1 MPELLQ
7 ELLSRPIFAVTLSVG
22 FFLAS
27 NVFYQRSKHFPLLHP
42 LITAPP
48 IIAAI
53 LKYADIDYAT
63 YFAANDLLIFLL
75 GPITVAMAIPLYQQ
89 LNRIRSMVAI
99 SLWTIIIGASL
110 ATGLAYIAVISLGG
124 NQETMISL
132 LPKTVTTAIAYAL
145 SEEFG
150 GNTSITAG
158 ATMLAGLTGVVAAP
172 TIFKLLKINDHRIMG
187 FTMGIM
193 SHGSGTTRA
202 YEISPVAGAFAS
214 LGMGLTGAFIS
225 IVLPIVAVWFFI

>member
-1 MPELLQ
+1 MAEILH

-22 FFLAS
+22 FFLLG
-27 NVFYQRSKHFPLLHP
+27 NYFYQRSKHFPLLHP

-48 IIAAI
+48 IITVI
-53 LKYADIDYAT
+53 LNFAGISYAT
-63 YFAANDLLIFLL
+63 YFAANDILIFLL

-89 LNRIRSMVAI
+89 LKRIRSMVTI
-99 SLWTIIIGASL
+99 SLLTIVIGASL
-110 ATGLAYIAVISLGG
+110 ATALAYLAVILLGG
-124 NQETMISL
+124 NYETMVSL

-158 ATMLAGLTGVVAAP
+158 ATMLAGLTGVVTAP
-172 TIFKLLKINDHRIMG
+172 AIFKLLKINDHRIIG
-187 FTMGIM
+187 FTMGMM

-225 IVLPIVAVWFFI
+225 VVLPFIAVWYLL